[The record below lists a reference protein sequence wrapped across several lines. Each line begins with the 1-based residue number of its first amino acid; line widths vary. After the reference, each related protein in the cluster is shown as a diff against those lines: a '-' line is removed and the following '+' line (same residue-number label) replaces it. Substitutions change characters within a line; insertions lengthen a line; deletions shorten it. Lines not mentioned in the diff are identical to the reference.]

1 MKKDIIKKIALMLS
15 SIFLFPRLSRAIELQ
30 EGQITETSEFD
41 LEYDEDDF
49 NENAD
54 NIPKETRVGLV
65 SCLVNKILKK
75 RGGMKVMLL

>member
-41 LEYDEDDF
+41 L
-49 NENAD
+49 
-54 NIPKETRVGLV
+54 
-65 SCLVNKILKK
+65 
-75 RGGMKVMLL
+75 